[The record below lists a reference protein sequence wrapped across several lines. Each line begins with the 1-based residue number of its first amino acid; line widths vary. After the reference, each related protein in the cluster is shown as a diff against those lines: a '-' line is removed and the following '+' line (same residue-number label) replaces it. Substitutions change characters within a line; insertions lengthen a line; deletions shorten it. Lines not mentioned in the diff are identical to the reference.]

1 MSWACT
7 TEAGT
12 ELARVHKDALSTG
25 GLLYYYHTQRAY
37 HGWLADYTA
46 YQPAKEKYLKITE
59 AYRDSILSIIGPG
72 LSTDIVRAERL
83 LLAGNPDE
91 ALSLLASH
99 DEDGM
104 TMPNRAYLN
113 YTLFEAGRRRGMW
126 STKSTTLPVLH
137 WLTSVWLPANMPPS
151 NGWQADV

>member
-1 MSWACT
+1 MRPLWLLFYEYLHYQAESSLAYV
-7 TEAGT
+7 ERKARLLPRLNRPDLENEVRINRAEVMGVMGMYNEEGA

-91 ALSLLASH
+91 ALSL
-99 DEDGM
+99 
-104 TMPNRAYLN
+104 
-113 YTLFEAGRRRGMW
+113 
-126 STKSTTLPVLH
+126 
-137 WLTSVWLPANMPPS
+137 
-151 NGWQADV
+151 